1 MENLDF
7 IKSEMLTHI
16 PVCAHKEPQSILVIN
31 GGKRVG
37 RELEKYNSSF
47 REIVHIDDID
57 TINQLKNLGAKK
69 FDIAIV
75 STPKYTNNREFWIE
89 LTKLLDSKGIVSI
102 EMSNIITKKDSAKEE
117 LKLAG
122 SIYPIV
128 MPYRYDKAIY
138 NDVVTS
144 EYLMLAS
151 RFYHPT
157 SDINLQRADLTDG
170 FAYYNSDIAIAAFA
184 VPTFIY
190 KEYLGII
197 KR

>member
-16 PVCAHKEPQSILVIN
+16 PVNTHADPKSVLVIN
-31 GGKRVG
+31 GGKRISK
-37 RELEKYNSSF
+37 ELDKYSIFN
-47 REIVHIDDID
+47 EIVHVDKNGVIE
-57 TINQLKNLGAKK
+57 NLKSLGAKK

-75 STPKYTNNREFWIE
+75 STGDFTGNREFWIE
-89 LTKLLDSKGIVSI
+89 LTKLLDAKAAVAI
-102 EMSNIITKKDSAKEE
+102 EMSNIFTKKEEAKKE

-122 SIYPIV
+122 AIYPIV
-128 MPYRYDKAIY
+128 MPYRYDKATDGEII
-138 NDVVTS
+138 TS

-157 SDINLQRADLTDG
+157 ADINLQRADLTDG

-184 VPTFIY
+184 VPQMIF

>member
-7 IKSEMLTHI
+7 IKSEMLTHVAI
-16 PVCAHKEPQSILVIN
+16 NTHANPKKVLVIN

-37 RELEKYNSSF
+37 RELEKY
-47 REIVHIDDID
+47 D
-57 TINQLKNLGAKK
+57 TITEVINIDGVDAIEKLQDLGAKK
-69 FDIAIV
+69 FDVAIV
-75 STPKYTNNREFWIE
+75 STTDYTNNREFWIE
-89 LTKLLDSKGIVSI
+89 LTKLLDTKGVAAI
-102 EMSNIITKKDSAKEE
+102 EMSNIVTTVDDAKSE

-122 SIYPIV
+122 TIYPIV
-128 MPYRYDKAIY
+128 MPYRYDKAI
-138 NDVVTS
+138 DGKVLTS

-157 SDINLQRADLTDG
+157 ADINLQRADLTEG
-170 FAYYNSDIAIAAFA
+170 FAYYSSDVAISSFT
-184 VPTFIY
+184 VPTFAY